1 MTERLIW
8 TIGAAGTLRSFTR
21 SGCDWVATTYR
32 CLLLV
37 PEALQLRYTREEK
50 CITNDTRQ
58 TLISWYSF
66 SMVTFSTFKCFRQI
80 NC

>member
-37 PEALQLRYTREEK
+37 PESLQLRCTRGGEM
-50 CITNDTRQ
+50 NYQ
-58 TLISWYSF
+58 
-66 SMVTFSTFKCFRQI
+66 
-80 NC
+80 

>member
-21 SGCDWVATTYR
+21 SVCDWVATTYR

-37 PEALQLRYTREEK
+37 PEAIKLRYTREGV
-50 CITNDTRQ
+50 IIYQ
-58 TLISWYSF
+58 
-66 SMVTFSTFKCFRQI
+66 
-80 NC
+80 